1 MLPLVLAWLY
11 RWIWF
16 PSGSILVSKTD
27 IGPVEPAVLARRD
40 SHPGDEPLHDKKTSF
55 PALNAHTSCGSD
67 AS

>member
-27 IGPVEPAVLARRD
+27 IGPVEPAVLAKRD
-40 SHPGDEPLHDKKTSF
+40 SHTGDEPLHDKETSF